1 MISNLTNCAMNEE
14 KKTIH
19 MDYIDGLPWIESV
32 EDLPICNQEYSTF
45 PTSVFTSMPC
55 KAMTVD
61 GRFIQ
66 AVYVYGVSNAI
77 SNDGSRCIWHGWAE
91 KTGDADDYT
100 CVDKVLLDESIN
112 VLRWHYNKGV
122 QMPTQNSFAK
132 MLAIENYK
140 KIASKYIDSHP
151 REWPLVQEDG
161 TWGFLCG

>member
-1 MISNLTNCAMNEE
+1 MTKHRNNSIDE
-14 KKTIH
+14 
-19 MDYIDGLPWIESV
+19 IDGMPWIESGD
-32 EDLPICNQEYSTF
+32 DLPLCNREYSIF
-45 PTSVFTSMPC
+45 PSSVFTSIPC
-55 KAMTVD
+55 KAMTED
-61 GRFIQ
+61 GRIIQ

-77 SNDGSRCIWHGWAE
+77 NNDGSRCIWEGWAE

-132 MLAIENYK
+132 MVAIENYK

-161 TWGFLCG
+161 TCGIS